1 MTNDMHVLVKEEV
14 ESDDFIQQPQAAETL
29 FVNEFIDGILDPS
42 QKMLG
47 PLKDGGTIIANTTP
61 GCWGP
66 MLTLLFVED
75 MK

>member
-1 MTNDMHVLVKEEV
+1 MTNDMHVLEKEEV

-47 PLKDGGTIIANTTP
+47 PPFTTVL
-61 GCWGP
+61 G
-66 MLTLLFVED
+66 
-75 MK
+75 